1 MLEFHDGRENYC
13 HNGVSNTQVPEGW
26 EGGILEFGDLVC
38 MCVWMCV
45 SDVCSAAVSLKSFS
59 HKRLA
64 PMFTILRPQVKRF
77 RYAEGNTDSKYK
89 REVGGPLKS
98 PY

>member
-13 HNGVSNTQVPEGW
+13 HNGVSNTQVPGGR

-38 MCVWMCV
+38 MCVCMCV

-59 HKRLA
+59 HKRLG
-64 PMFTILRPQVKRF
+64 PMFTILRPQVKLF
-77 RYAEGNTDSKYK
+77 RYAEDNTDSKYQ
-89 REVGGPLKS
+89 REDGGLLKS
-98 PY
+98 QY